1 LRKITIPFFFVIIL
15 SFGSW
20 GQMINNITG
29 NAFTDAPY
37 FDQKIIY
44 ANRIKSIEGTFS
56 RKKEGDIIRATNDV
70 FNYKFD
76 SLGRLES
83 ILETKTD
90 ALKKD
95 TTVHFYFYDSLNRL
109 VMQRK
114 TEFGGVS
121 AYYFDFD
128 SIGRVVKITQKRD
141 VLDKFGNLKQSFLMN
156 QEYKSYE
163 QSSLGSK
170 TIVSNNYNLPY
181 KEEWEIRNADGYL
194 LERIENF
201 KMIELLKSKKYF
213 YNEKGLLSS
222 IAIYENNGPN
232 PIEENIFKYD
242 ALGNLIE
249 KHTKR
254 NGIFIKDLQIIYD
267 NKTQLLGSFIQREV
281 ASNLM
286 YIVRFKDYKFY

>member
-1 LRKITIPFFFVIIL
+1 
-15 SFGSW
+15 
-20 GQMINNITG
+20 MINNITG
-29 NAFTDAPY
+29 NAFTDVPY

-56 RKKEGDIIRATNDV
+56 RKKDGDIIRATNDI

-163 QSSLGSK
+163 ESSLGSK

-194 LERIENF
+194 LESVENF
-201 KMIELLKSKKYF
+201 IMIELLKSKKYL

-222 IAIYENNGPN
+222 IAIYENNAPN

>member
-1 LRKITIPFFFVIIL
+1 
-15 SFGSW
+15 
-20 GQMINNITG
+20 MINNISG

-37 FDQKIIY
+37 FDQKIIL
-44 ANRIKSIEGTFS
+44 ANKIKSIEGTFS
-56 RKKEGDIIRATNDV
+56 RKKDGDIIRATNDV

-83 ILETKTD
+83 ILQTKTD

-95 TTVHFYFYDSLNRL
+95 TTIQFYFYDSLNRL

-156 QEYKSYE
+156 QEYKTYE

-194 LERIENF
+194 LESIENF

-222 IAIYENNGPN
+222 IAIYENNTPN

>member
-1 LRKITIPFFFVIIL
+1 
-15 SFGSW
+15 
-20 GQMINNITG
+20 MINNITG

-44 ANRIKSIEGTFS
+44 ENRIKSIEGTFS
-56 RKKEGDIIRATNDV
+56 RKKDGDIIRATNDV

-95 TTVHFYFYDSLNRL
+95 TTLQFYYYDSLNRL

-156 QEYKSYE
+156 QEYKTYE

-194 LERIENF
+194 LESIENF
-201 KMIELLKSKKYF
+201 KMIDLFKSKKYF

-222 IAIYENNGPN
+222 IAIYENNAPN

-286 YIVRFKDYKFY
+286 YIVRFKEYKFY

>member
-1 LRKITIPFFFVIIL
+1 
-15 SFGSW
+15 
-20 GQMINNITG
+20 MINNISG

-37 FDQKIIY
+37 FDQKIIL
-44 ANRIKSIEGTFS
+44 ANKIKSIEGTFS
-56 RKKEGDIIRATNDV
+56 RKKDGDIIRATNDV

-83 ILETKTD
+83 ILQTKTD
-90 ALKKD
+90 AIKKD
-95 TTVHFYFYDSLNRL
+95 TTIQFYFYDSLNRL

-156 QEYKSYE
+156 QEYKTYE

-194 LERIENF
+194 LESIENF

-222 IAIYENNGPN
+222 IAIYENNTPN

-267 NKTQLLGSFIQREV
+267 
-281 ASNLM
+281 
-286 YIVRFKDYKFY
+286 

>member
-1 LRKITIPFFFVIIL
+1 
-15 SFGSW
+15 
-20 GQMINNITG
+20 
-29 NAFTDAPY
+29 
-37 FDQKIIY
+37 
-44 ANRIKSIEGTFS
+44 
-56 RKKEGDIIRATNDV
+56 
-70 FNYKFD
+70 
-76 SLGRLES
+76 
-83 ILETKTD
+83 
-90 ALKKD
+90 
-95 TTVHFYFYDSLNRL
+95 
-109 VMQRK
+109 MQRK

-128 SIGRVVKITQKRD
+128 STGRVVKITQKRD

-163 QSSLGSK
+163 ETSLGSK

-194 LERIENF
+194 LESIENF

-222 IAIYENNGPN
+222 IAIYENNAPN
-232 PIEENIFKYD
+232 PIEETIFKYD
-242 ALGNLIE
+242 AMGNLIE

>member
-1 LRKITIPFFFVIIL
+1 
-15 SFGSW
+15 
-20 GQMINNITG
+20 MINNISG

-37 FDQKIIY
+37 FDQKIIL
-44 ANRIKSIEGTFS
+44 ANKIKSIEGTFS
-56 RKKEGDIIRATNDV
+56 RKKDGDIIRATNDV

-83 ILETKTD
+83 ILQTKTD

-95 TTVHFYFYDSLNRL
+95 TTIQFYFYDSLNRL

-156 QEYKSYE
+156 QEYKTYE

-194 LERIENF
+194 LESKENF

-222 IAIYENNGPN
+222 IAIYENNTPN

>member
-1 LRKITIPFFFVIIL
+1 
-15 SFGSW
+15 
-20 GQMINNITG
+20 
-29 NAFTDAPY
+29 
-37 FDQKIIY
+37 
-44 ANRIKSIEGTFS
+44 
-56 RKKEGDIIRATNDV
+56 
-70 FNYKFD
+70 
-76 SLGRLES
+76 
-83 ILETKTD
+83 
-90 ALKKD
+90 
-95 TTVHFYFYDSLNRL
+95 
-109 VMQRK
+109 MQRK

-156 QEYKSYE
+156 QEYKTYE

-194 LERIENF
+194 LESIENF

-222 IAIYENNGPN
+222 IAIYENNSPN

>member
-1 LRKITIPFFFVIIL
+1 
-15 SFGSW
+15 
-20 GQMINNITG
+20 MINNISG

-37 FDQKIIY
+37 FDQKIIL
-44 ANRIKSIEGTFS
+44 ANKIKSIEGTFS
-56 RKKEGDIIRATNDV
+56 LKKDGDIIRATNDV

-83 ILETKTD
+83 ILQTKTD

-95 TTVHFYFYDSLNRL
+95 TTVQFYFYDSLNRL

-121 AYYFDFD
+121 AYYFERD
-128 SIGRVVKITQKRD
+128 SLGRIVKITQKRD
-141 VLDKFGNLKQSFLMN
+141 VLDKFGKLQQSFFMN
-156 QEYKSYE
+156 QEFKSYQ
-163 QSSLGSK
+163 QSSYGSK
-170 TIVSNNYNLPY
+170 TVVSNNYNLPY

-194 LERIENF
+194 LESIENF

-213 YNEKGLLSS
+213 YNEKGLLSR
-222 IAIYENNGPN
+222 IAIYENNTPN

>member
-1 LRKITIPFFFVIIL
+1 
-15 SFGSW
+15 
-20 GQMINNITG
+20 MINNISG

-37 FDQKIIY
+37 FDQKIIL
-44 ANRIKSIEGTFS
+44 ANKIKSIEGTFS
-56 RKKEGDIIRATNDV
+56 LKKDGDIIRATNDV

-83 ILETKTD
+83 ILQTKTD

-95 TTVHFYFYDSLNRL
+95 TTVQFYFYDSLNRL

-156 QEYKSYE
+156 QEYKTYE

-194 LERIENF
+194 LESIENF

-222 IAIYENNGPN
+222 IAIYENNSPN

-286 YIVRFKDYKFY
+286 YIVRFKDYRFY

>member
-1 LRKITIPFFFVIIL
+1 
-15 SFGSW
+15 
-20 GQMINNITG
+20 MINNITG
-29 NAFTDAPY
+29 TAFTDAPY

-56 RKKEGDIIRATNDV
+56 RKKDGDIIRATNDV

-95 TTVHFYFYDSLNRL
+95 TTVQFYFYDSLNRL

-163 QSSLGSK
+163 QTSLGSK

-194 LERIENF
+194 LENIENF

-222 IAIYENNGPN
+222 IAIYENNAPN
-232 PIEENIFKYD
+232 PIEETIFKYD

-249 KHTKR
+249 KNTKR

>member
-1 LRKITIPFFFVIIL
+1 M

-56 RKKEGDIIRATNDV
+56 RKKDGDIIRPTNDV
-70 FNYKFD
+70 FIYKFD
-76 SLGRLES
+76 SLGRLEA

-95 TTVHFYFYDSLNRL
+95 TTVQFYFYDSLNRL

-194 LERIENF
+194 LESIENF

-222 IAIYENNGPN
+222 IAIYENNATN
-232 PIEENIFKYD
+232 PIEETIFKYD
-242 ALGNLIE
+242 AMGNLIE

>member
-1 LRKITIPFFFVIIL
+1 
-15 SFGSW
+15 
-20 GQMINNITG
+20 MINNISG

-37 FDQKIIY
+37 FDQNIIY

-56 RKKEGDIIRATNDV
+56 RKKDGDIIRATNDV

-83 ILETKTD
+83 ILQTKTD

-95 TTVHFYFYDSLNRL
+95 TTVQFYFYDSLNRL

-156 QEYKSYE
+156 QEYKTYE

-194 LERIENF
+194 LESIENF

-222 IAIYENNGPN
+222 IAIYENNSPN

>member
-1 LRKITIPFFFVIIL
+1 M

-56 RKKEGDIIRATNDV
+56 RKKDGDIIRPTNDV
-70 FNYKFD
+70 FIYKFD
-76 SLGRLES
+76 SLGRLEA

-95 TTVHFYFYDSLNRL
+95 TTVQFYFYDSLNRL
-109 VMQRK
+109 IMQRK

-156 QEYKSYE
+156 QEYKTYE

-194 LERIENF
+194 LESIENF

-222 IAIYENNGPN
+222 IAIYENNAPN

>member
-1 LRKITIPFFFVIIL
+1 
-15 SFGSW
+15 
-20 GQMINNITG
+20 MINNISG

-37 FDQKIIY
+37 FDQKIIL
-44 ANRIKSIEGTFS
+44 ANKIKSIEGTFS
-56 RKKEGDIIRATNDV
+56 RKKDGDIIRATNDV

-83 ILETKTD
+83 ILQTKTD

-95 TTVHFYFYDSLNRL
+95 TTIQFYFYDSLNRL
-109 VMQRK
+109 IMQRK

-156 QEYKSYE
+156 QEYKTYE

-194 LERIENF
+194 LESIENF

-222 IAIYENNGPN
+222 IAIYENNTPN

>member
-56 RKKEGDIIRATNDV
+56 RKKDGDIIRPTNDV
-70 FNYKFD
+70 FIYKFD
-76 SLGRLES
+76 SLGRLEA

-95 TTVHFYFYDSLNRL
+95 TTVQFYFYDSLNRL
-109 VMQRK
+109 IMQRK

-163 QSSLGSK
+163 ESSLGSK

-194 LERIENF
+194 LESIENF

-222 IAIYENNGPN
+222 IAIYENNAPN

-254 NGIFIKDLQIIYD
+254 NRIFIKDLQIIYD

>member
-1 LRKITIPFFFVIIL
+1 L

-56 RKKEGDIIRATNDV
+56 RKKDGDIIRPTNDV
-70 FNYKFD
+70 FIYKFD
-76 SLGRLES
+76 SLGRLEA

-95 TTVHFYFYDSLNRL
+95 TTVQFYFYDSLNRL
-109 VMQRK
+109 IMQRK

-163 QSSLGSK
+163 ESSLGSK

-194 LERIENF
+194 LESIENF

-222 IAIYENNGPN
+222 IAVYENNAPN
-232 PIEENIFKYD
+232 PIEETIFKYD

>member
-56 RKKEGDIIRATNDV
+56 RKKDGDIIRPTNDV
-70 FNYKFD
+70 FIYKFD
-76 SLGRLES
+76 SLGRLEA

-95 TTVHFYFYDSLNRL
+95 TTVQFYFYDSLNRL
-109 VMQRK
+109 IMQRK

-163 QSSLGSK
+163 ESSLGSK

-194 LERIENF
+194 LESIENF

-222 IAIYENNGPN
+222 IAIYENNAPN

>member
-1 LRKITIPFFFVIIL
+1 
-15 SFGSW
+15 
-20 GQMINNITG
+20 MINNITG
-29 NAFTDAPY
+29 NAFTDVPY

-56 RKKEGDIIRATNDV
+56 RKKDGDIIRATNDI

-163 QSSLGSK
+163 ESSLGSK

-194 LERIENF
+194 LESVENF
-201 KMIELLKSKKYF
+201 IMIELLKSKKYL

-222 IAIYENNGPN
+222 IAIYENNAPN
-232 PIEENIFKYD
+232 PIEETIFKYD

>member
-1 LRKITIPFFFVIIL
+1 
-15 SFGSW
+15 
-20 GQMINNITG
+20 MINNITG
-29 NAFTDAPY
+29 NAFTDVPY

-56 RKKEGDIIRATNDV
+56 RKKDGDIIRATNDV

-95 TTVHFYFYDSLNRL
+95 TTVQFYFYDSLNRL

-163 QSSLGSK
+163 ESSLGSK

-194 LERIENF
+194 LESIENF
-201 KMIELLKSKKYF
+201 IMIELLKSKKYF

-222 IAIYENNGPN
+222 IAIYENNAPN

>member
-1 LRKITIPFFFVIIL
+1 
-15 SFGSW
+15 
-20 GQMINNITG
+20 
-29 NAFTDAPY
+29 
-37 FDQKIIY
+37 
-44 ANRIKSIEGTFS
+44 
-56 RKKEGDIIRATNDV
+56 
-70 FNYKFD
+70 
-76 SLGRLES
+76 
-83 ILETKTD
+83 
-90 ALKKD
+90 
-95 TTVHFYFYDSLNRL
+95 
-109 VMQRK
+109 MQRK

-128 SIGRVVKITQKRD
+128 YIGRVVKITQKRD

-163 QSSLGSK
+163 QTSLGSK

-194 LERIENF
+194 LESIENF

-222 IAIYENNGPN
+222 IAIYENNAPN
-232 PIEENIFKYD
+232 PIEETIFKYD
-242 ALGNLIE
+242 ILGNLIE

>member
-1 LRKITIPFFFVIIL
+1 
-15 SFGSW
+15 
-20 GQMINNITG
+20 MINNITG
-29 NAFTDAPY
+29 NAFTDVPY

-56 RKKEGDIIRATNDV
+56 RKKDGDIIRATNDV

-95 TTVHFYFYDSLNRL
+95 TTVQFYFYDSLNRL

-163 QSSLGSK
+163 ESSLGSK

-194 LERIENF
+194 LESIENF
-201 KMIELLKSKKYF
+201 IMIELLKSKKYF

-222 IAIYENNGPN
+222 IAIYENNAPN

-281 ASNLM
+281 ASNFM

>member
-1 LRKITIPFFFVIIL
+1 M

-29 NAFTDAPY
+29 TAFTDAPY

-56 RKKEGDIIRATNDV
+56 RKKDGDIIRATNDV

-95 TTVHFYFYDSLNRL
+95 TTVQFYFYDSLNRL

-156 QEYKSYE
+156 QEYKTYE

-194 LERIENF
+194 VESIENF

-222 IAIYENNGPN
+222 IAIYENNAPN